1 MQITN
6 LTVRRLTPK
15 ELKMVGR
22 RKEMD
27 FTNKE
32 ITVSPK
38 IIFVDGVPEC
48 FAHPIDSLEHMDSW
62 IHTPL
67 DINPEADAFAND
79 DGEDHSND
87 AIINYDCI
95 AWQ

>member
-1 MQITN
+1 MTY
-6 LTVRRLTPK
+6 V
-15 ELKMVGR
+15 
-22 RKEMD
+22 
-27 FTNKE
+27 NKE

-38 IIFVDGVPEC
+38 TIFVDGVPDC
-48 FAHPIDSLEHMDSW
+48 FALRIDSLEHLDRW

-67 DINPEADAFAND
+67 DINVEADAYAND

-87 AIINYDCI
+87 PIINYDCI